1 MRIALLPLDERP
13 VNATLPAHIAAIAGV
28 EVLTPPAEL
37 LPRMR
42 TPGRADELTGWLA
55 EVAGEADA
63 LVVSLDMLGYGG
75 LIGSR
80 TTLDAAS
87 VVVERLAVLE
97 RIRPSRPRL
106 PITAVTTVMRASRSY
121 SPAEEPEY
129 WSQHGVELHDLG
141 GALHRE
147 FLGESHERERLTAA
161 VPADVQA
168 DFWLRRLRNH
178 TVDLFAL
185 GLAGRGTLDTLLVTA
200 DDTAPR
206 AAGSLEQVWLRHWVS
221 ATGLDTRVLMYP
233 GADEVGSVLVAR
245 ALADGPAGKEGS
257 RDAVELSSA
266 EDGQSGQAGQ
276 AAQEEPVREEA
287 AQEEP
292 VHDEAVRI
300 AIEICEE
307 GGADRI
313 APYENVP
320 VAAGVARQISA
331 AGAEVVPGGGR
342 LGGAPDGGEP
352 SGTVP
357 GGAESGERAV
367 ADAVIVVHAPDP
379 HRGDRTR
386 AGEATDRKVV
396 QAVVDRVA
404 ELVEAGRSVGVAD
417 VRYVNGADPG
427 LVRALAER
435 GVLDRITAYGG
446 WNTAGNTVGSVVA
459 ALVAHVVGHR
469 RGGVDETAQSR
480 LRWHRIVEDYAYQ
493 AVVRGELAQEQPYGD
508 HMSVPFADPADVES
522 YLERCAKR
530 LPEVAEE
537 LGGADARRWLISAPR
552 LPWGRT
558 FEIDFDLV
566 PRA

>member
-13 VNATLPAHIAAIAGV
+13 VNATLPAHIAAIAGA

-42 TPGRADELTGWLA
+42 TPGRADELAGWLA
-55 EVAGEADA
+55 EVAGEVDA
-63 LVVSLDMLGYGG
+63 LVVSLDTLGYGG

-80 TTLDAAS
+80 TTQDAAS
-87 VVVERLAVLE
+87 AVVERLAVLE
-97 RIRPSRPRL
+97 RIRPRHPRL

-129 WSQHGVELHDLG
+129 WSRHGVELHDLG

-147 FLGESHERERLTAA
+147 FLGEPHERERLTAA

-178 TVDLFAL
+178 TVDLFTL

-221 ATGLDTRVLMYP
+221 ATGLGTRVLMYP

-245 ALADGPAGKEGS
+245 ALADGEQ
-257 RDAVELSSA
+257 VE
-266 EDGQSGQAGQ
+266 
-276 AAQEEPVREEA
+276 EE
-287 AQEEP
+287 
-292 VHDEAVRI
+292 VRI
-300 AIEICEE
+300 AVEFREE

-320 VAAGVARQISA
+320 IAAGVARQIAA
-331 AGAEVVPGGGR
+331 AGAEVVPF
-342 LGGAPDGGEP
+342 GGEHDD
-352 SGTVP
+352 
-357 GGAESGERAV
+357 

-379 HRGDRTR
+379 RRGDQTR
-386 AGEATDRKVV
+386 RGEATDQAVV
-396 QAVVDRVA
+396 DAVVDRVA
-404 ELVEAGRSVGVAD
+404 ELVEAGSSVGVAD
-417 VRYVNGADPG
+417 VRYVNGADPA

-469 RGGVDETAQSR
+469 RGGVDEIAQSR

-508 HMSVPFADPADVES
+508 HMSVPFADQADVES

-530 LPEVAEE
+530 LPEVAEQ
-537 LGGADARRWLISAPR
+537 LGGADARRWLVTSPR

-566 PRA
+566 PRT

>member
-1 MRIALLPLDERP
+1 MPLDERP

-42 TPGRADELTGWLA
+42 TPGRADELAGWLA
-55 EVAGEADA
+55 EVAAEVDA

-80 TTLDAAS
+80 TTQDAAS
-87 VVVERLAVLE
+87 AVVQRLAILE
-97 RIRPSRPRL
+97 NIRPRFPRL

-147 FLGESHERERLTAA
+147 FLGEPHERERLAA
-161 VPADVQA
+161 TVPTDVQA

-178 TVDLFAL
+178 TVDLFTL

-245 ALADGPAGKEGS
+245 ALADGAAGELHE
-257 RDAVELSSA
+257 RVEQV
-266 EDGQSGQAGQ
+266 EQREQDG
-276 AAQEEPVREEA
+276 
-287 AQEEP
+287 
-292 VHDEAVRI
+292 AVRI
-300 AIEICEE
+300 AVEFREE

-320 VAAGVARQISA
+320 IAAGVARQIAA
-331 AGAEVVPGGGR
+331 AGAEVVPAEPTDVESSRAESSRGESGRGESGRAESSRAESTGGK
-342 LGGAPDGGEP
+342 PMGGE
-352 SGTVP
+352 
-357 GGAESGERAV
+357 AGE

-379 HRGDRTR
+379 HRGDWARR
-386 AGEATDRKVV
+386 GEATDRAVV
-396 QAVVDRVA
+396 EAVVDRVA
-404 ELVEAGRSVGVAD
+404 ELVEVGHSVGVAD
-417 VRYVNGADPG
+417 VRYVNGADPA
-427 LVRALAER
+427 LVRALADR
-435 GVLDRITAYGG
+435 GVLDRIRAYGG

-469 RGGVDETAQSR
+469 RGGVDEIAESR

-508 HMSVPFADPADVES
+508 HMSVPFPDPADVES

-537 LGGADARRWLISAPR
+537 LGGADARRWLISSPR

>member
-1 MRIALLPLDERP
+1 VRIALLPLDERP
-13 VNATLPAHIAAIAGV
+13 VNATLPAHIAAVAGV

-42 TPGRADELTGWLA
+42 TPGRADELTTWLTEA
-55 EVAGEADA
+55 AGEVDA

-80 TTLDAAS
+80 TTQDAAS
-87 VVVERLAVLE
+87 AVVRRLAVLE
-97 RIRPSRPRL
+97 SIRPRFRRL

-147 FLGESHERERLTAA
+147 FLGEPHEHERLSAA
-161 VPADVQA
+161 VPTDVQA

-178 TVDLFAL
+178 TVDLFTL
-185 GLAGRGTLDTLLVTA
+185 GLAGRGTLDTLLITA

-245 ALADGPAGKEGS
+245 ALTEGPTGGPAEGPAEGPAVDLVEGLADGAAGGPA
-257 RDAVELSSA
+257 DA
-266 EDGQSGQAGQ
+266 
-276 AAQEEPVREEA
+276 
-287 AQEEP
+287 
-292 VHDEAVRI
+292 AVRI
-300 AIEICEE
+300 AIEISEE

-320 VAAGVARQISA
+320 IAAGVARQIAA
-331 AGAEVVPGGGR
+331 AGAEVVPG
-342 LGGAPDGGEP
+342 AEEHGE
-352 SGTVP
+352 
-357 GGAESGERAV
+357 
-367 ADAVIVVHAPDP
+367 ADAVILVHAPDP
-379 HRGDRTR
+379 HGGDRAR
-386 AGEATDRKVV
+386 RGEATDQAVV
-396 QAVVDRVA
+396 TAVVDRVA
-404 ELVEAGRSVGVAD
+404 ALVEVARSVGVAD
-417 VRYVNGADPG
+417 VRYVNGADPA
-427 LVRALAER
+427 LVRALAAR

-459 ALVAHVVGHR
+459 ALVAHVVGQR
-469 RGGVDETAQSR
+469 GGGVDETAQSR

-493 AVVRGELAQEQPYGD
+493 AVVRGELAQEQPYRG
-508 HMSVPFADPADVES
+508 HMSVPFPDPADVQS
-522 YLERCAKR
+522 YLDRCAKR

-537 LGGADARRWLISAPR
+537 LGGADAGRWLISSPR

-566 PRA
+566 PRT